1 MFFKGLE
8 EQFVQAV
15 VVNLYPKKYTQAE
28 HEGRKQIDIIP
39 IDTSPNDLFFITKGN
54 VLTKK
59 TKGETKRGFYEHR

>member
-1 MFFKGLE
+1 MNHIFKNFIDRFSVFFKGLE

-54 VLTKK
+54 VT
-59 TKGETKRGFYEHR
+59 